1 MGEHFSALGRAQ
13 AEAAAATAAAKPAS
27 AAAAPGMTAAS
38 TRRLDGGSSSGGGG
52 GGGGGGKASAPA
64 AAAAAPPKKMTPSGI
79 VGMGDSG
86 PTTREI
92 VEGARGG
99 RYATADDDV
108 REVLANPALVEILR
122 DPAMQRVLEECRVD
136 GSKLPKYMA
145 IPEVRR
151 RLLILQKAG
160 LIRVEM

>member
-52 GGGGGGKASAPA
+52 GGGGGKAAAP